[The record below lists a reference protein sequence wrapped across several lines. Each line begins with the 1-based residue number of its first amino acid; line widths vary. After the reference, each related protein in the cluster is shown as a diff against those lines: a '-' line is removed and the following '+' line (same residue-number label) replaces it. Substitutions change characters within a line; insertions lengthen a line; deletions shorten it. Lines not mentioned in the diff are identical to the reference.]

1 MILSIWLT
9 VVSICLLGAMSPGPS
24 LALVLKHTLNGGRQQ
39 GMITGIAHGFAVGI
53 YAVLSVVGLAAVIH
67 NLPVV
72 FTAIQ
77 WGGAFFLAWIGFQGL
92 RPKTVIVSTKMADN
106 EVTHAARDGFLMACL
121 NPKAAIFFIALFSQI
136 VGPET
141 PLLAKL
147 GYAFTAMV
155 VDMSWYMTVAW
166 LFSRPNWLRWL
177 QRYSHWL
184 ERVFGVIL
192 IALAAKIV
200 ISA

>member
-39 GMITGIAHGFAVGI
+39 GLIAGAAHGLAVGI

-67 NLPVV
+67 NLPGV
-72 FTAIQ
+72 FIAIQ
-77 WGGAFFLAWIGFQGL
+77 WGGAFFLAWIGVQGL
-92 RPKTVIVSTKMADN
+92 RSKTVIVSTKMAN
-106 EVTHAARDGFLMACL
+106 PAVTHAARDGFLMACL

-141 PLLAKL
+141 PLAAKL
-147 GYAFTAMV
+147 GYALTAMV
-155 VDMSWYMTVAW
+155 IDMGWYMTVAW

>member
-1 MILSIWLT
+1 MIFSIWLT

-24 LALVLKHTLNGGRQQ
+24 LALVLKHTLNGGRYQ
-39 GMITGIAHGFAVGI
+39 GMITGVAHGFAVGI
-53 YAVLSVVGLAAVIH
+53 YAILSVVGLAAVIH
-67 NLPVV
+67 NLPWL
-72 FTAIQ
+72 FTSIQ
-77 WGGAFFLAWIGFQGL
+77 WAGAFFLAWIGFQGL
-92 RPKTVIVSTKMADN
+92 RKKTVIVSTKVNDSDLS
-106 EVTHAARDGFLMACL
+106 HAARDGFLMACL

-141 PLLAKL
+141 PLIAKL

-166 LFSRPNWLRWL
+166 LFSRPSWLRWL

-184 ERVFGVIL
+184 ERIFGVLL
-192 IALAAKIV
+192 IILAANIV